1 MSERFKSDRCLYHV
15 ALAIPSSPYEDAYHV
30 RDTTRIS
37 DSTCITITVPYK
49 LSLSQPHIRQE
60 YPLNLSILLSGG
72 KENKRDSLSNG
83 E

>member
-1 MSERFKSDRCLYHV
+1 MSVRFYPIVASIMLLLRYHHRRMRMRIMCE
-15 ALAIPSSPYEDAYHV
+15 IPRVSVTAHVLRSQSHSP
-30 RDTTRIS
+30 S
-37 DSTCITITVPYK
+37 Q
-49 LSLSQPHIRQE
+49 SQPHIRQE